1 MASKLHQS
9 PGRTLVFIKRE
20 GKDRLAAQRMRR
32 DFLFRFSA
40 LLLAFL
46 TLAAVIFAGI
56 NYWSERNKEAKNPT
70 PEDGVWWVEAG
81 IVQAQSV
88 LLDSPADKARVHQGD
103 RILTING
110 QRITEVGDWRAPLSN
125 VPAGSKIT
133 YVLQR
138 KGTENPIAVELPAPA
153 EVTDFFNPAKNG
165 GVAWTFVLRAE
176 RVIPGGPAERAGIQ
190 AGDLLLSIENHTLR
204 SFADRM
210 RMLYKT
216 GTLIKAHYELERGG
230 SRLEDVGVILEP
242 ADLSLH
248 QGLRLIALI
257 YLGIG
262 LYVLLRRW
270 TAPKSIHF
278 YLFCLA
284 SFVLYSFHFVGKWT
298 LFDTIIYW
306 SNIVVCSLQ
315 PALFLHFALTFPPRK
330 SLEKRGWL
338 IPLVYVPGTLVVVIY
353 AVLIKGW
360 EATESLRFNLDRL
373 QTLYLTLFFI
383 VAAAVLWDSYRK
395 ANLPLLRQQMK
406 WISRGTVLAIAPF
419 TLFYVIPFLAGA
431 VATPGMKI
439 SWFSL
444 VFLPLTFGYAIVRY
458 RLMDVDIIFKRG
470 VAYTLATA
478 AIVGAYFVVV
488 ALLAER
494 VRTKLP
500 NWGPTGL
507 IAAII
512 VTALLFDPLKN
523 WFQDRVD
530 RFFYRKRYDYR
541 RTLIEFGR
549 ELNSET
555 DLSAMLSS
563 VIDRL
568 SRTLLVDRIAIFLA
582 TGNSAEEFVMAK
594 SFGISYAGP
603 LDLSFLVVERPE
615 FYAGHI
621 FFDNTRKALRES
633 ATARETIAKLDLN
646 YYIPCTVQN
655 RTIAVV
661 ALGKTMAGDFLSS
674 EDVELLETLAGYIG
688 IAIQNAKLY
697 ASLEQKVSE
706 YERLKDFNENIVESI
721 SVGVLAVDLEDR
733 VESWNAQME
742 VMYAMSRAQ
751 VLGERLSDVFP
762 GTFMEEF
769 YRFRQSPGIH
779 NLYKFRLN
787 TPAGDTRVA
796 NIAIAPL
803 VTRKFHVIGRLI
815 IVDDITERIE
825 LESQLSQA
833 EKMSSIGLLA
843 AGVAHEVNTPLAVI
857 SSYAQM
863 LQKQVNG
870 DERVAGVLDKIT
882 RQTFRASEIV
892 NNLLNFSRTSST
904 EFSDVNLN
912 KIIAETLALLEHQ
925 FKTSQIKLETD
936 LNVNLPLIHGNPGK
950 LQQVFLNLFVNAKD
964 AMAGAGGTLSIHTA
978 VNTGVSVIIS
988 DTGAGIAPE
997 HISKIYDPF
1006 FTTKTTPREGQ
1017 SRGTGLGL
1025 SVTYGIIQEHAGKIR
1040 VESNPGQGTSFYLEF
1055 PLIRK
1060 AVNV

>member
-1 MASKLHQS
+1 
-9 PGRTLVFIKRE
+9 
-20 GKDRLAAQRMRR
+20 MRR
-32 DFLFRFSA
+32 DSLFRFSA
-40 LLLAFL
+40 LLLAVW
-46 TLAAVIFAGI
+46 TLNAVIFAGF
-56 NYWSERNKEAKNPT
+56 NYSAERTKEAKNPT
-70 PEDGVWWVEAG
+70 PVDGVWWVEAG
-81 IVQAQSV
+81 IVQAESV
-88 LLDSPADKARVHQGD
+88 LLDSPADKALVRPGD
-103 RILTING
+103 RILAING
-110 QRITEVGDWRAPLSN
+110 QKITEAGDWKTPLSN
-125 VPAGSKIT
+125 ASAGSKLT
-133 YVLQR
+133 YDLQR
-138 KGTENPIAVELPAPA
+138 QGTKAPIKVELPAPA
-153 EVTDFFNPAKNG
+153 QVTEFFNPARNG
-165 GVAWTFVLRAE
+165 GVAWTFVFRAE

-190 AGDLLLSIENHTLR
+190 TGDLLLSIDNHTLR
-204 SFADRM
+204 NFADLTRQ
-210 RMLYKT
+210 LYKI
-216 GTLIKAHYELERGG
+216 GTFVKAHYEIERSGVH
-230 SRLEDVGVILEP
+230 LEDVGVILEA

-278 YLFCLA
+278 YVFCLA
-284 SFVLYSFHFVGKWT
+284 SFILYSFHYTGKFN
-298 LFDTIIYW
+298 LFDSIIYW

-338 IPLVYVPGTLVVVIY
+338 IPLVYVPGALLVAMY
-353 AVLIKGW
+353 AVLINNW

-373 QTLYLTLFFI
+373 QTLYLTMFFI

-419 TLFYVIPFLAGA
+419 TLFYVIPFLLGA

-494 VRTKLP
+494 VRAKLP

-507 IAAII
+507 IAAIM
-512 VTALLFDPLKN
+512 VTALVFNPLKN
-523 WFQDRVD
+523 WFQERVD

-549 ELNSET
+549 ELSSET

-582 TGNSAEEFVMAK
+582 TGNGSEEFVMAK

-603 LDLSFLVVERPE
+603 LDLSFLVVEQPE

-646 YYIPCTVQN
+646 YYIPCTVQK

-661 ALGKTMAGDFLSS
+661 GLGKTMAGDFLSS

-803 VTRKFHVIGRLI
+803 VTRKFNVIGRLI

-825 LESQLSQA
+825 LESQLTQA

-904 EFSDVNLN
+904 EFSDINLN
-912 KIIAETLALLEHQ
+912 KIISETIALLEHQ
-925 FKTSQIKLETD
+925 FKMSQIKLEID
-936 LNVNLPLIHGNPGK
+936 LDLNLPLVHGNAGK

-964 AMAGAGGTLSIHTA
+964 AMAGTSGTLSVRTA
-978 VNTGVSVIIS
+978 VHNGVNVIVS

-1006 FTTKTTPREGQ
+1006 FTTKATPREGQ